1 LTALW
6 PLLAIFGRDWRLA
19 LSYRLNAVTT
29 LASTT
34 FSVMLWYF
42 FALAVTPARA
52 GWATGG
58 YFAYLVTGTALM
70 GYVNVA
76 LHTFARRLREEQMT
90 GTLEMTLASPQPPMA
105 VLFSSILWELT
116 VQSLQVLA
124 TFAIAAA
131 FGLRFHV
138 ASWGALIVLSALTI
152 LDFAALGI
160 MAASLLLVFQ
170 RGEPV
175 TPFVGALFALLG
187 GVFFPAEVLPAPL
200 EVASRLLPLTYA
212 LSGLRSVL
220 LQGAEFEAVR
230 GECLALLLFG
240 ALLLPCSLVMF
251 RICLRF
257 ARKYGLL
264 GTY

>member
-1 LTALW
+1 MTVLW

-19 LSYRLNAVTT
+19 LSYRLNVVTT

-34 FSVMLWYF
+34 FSVTLWYF
-42 FALAVTPARA
+42 FALAVAPARP

-90 GTLEMTLASPQPPMA
+90 GTLEMTLASPQPPMT
-105 VLFSSILWELT
+105 VLFSSILWELA

-138 ASWGALIVLSALTI
+138 ASWAALAVLAVLTV
-152 LDFAALGI
+152 LAFAALGI

-187 GVFFPAEVLPAPL
+187 GVFFPPEVLPAPL
-200 EVASRLLPLTYA
+200 EAASRLLPLTYA
-212 LSGLRSVL
+212 LSGLRRVL
-220 LQGAEFEAVR
+220 LQGAGFDAVR
-230 GECLALLLFG
+230 GECWALLLFI
-240 ALLLPCSLVMF
+240 ALLLPSSLIVF
-251 RICLRF
+251 RICLRLS
-257 ARKYGLL
+257 RRYGLL
-264 GTY
+264 GSY